1 MDNIKL
7 IDKNNVSEVLEEIEN
22 AYFDIPFANT
32 DFQCENFVIA
42 NAITPARAYRIIGLQ
57 IQTLLEAVQESK
69 YSERIRQIDVMELEE
84 KLNDPSISKYEKMR
98 DEIKLEKLKR
108 PDRWHQKMINDTIRQ
123 LNLYYAHFK
132 RLPKYTRE
140 QFEQQEQLYFEQS
153 QRRQMLGITG
163 AKEAIMNMVDDKKT
177 IEQFE
182 KAWMELPENKK
193 HELLDQVTK
202 QSMAGMIEFKG
213 IPDETE

>member
-1 MDNIKL
+1 MDKIQL
-7 IDKNNVSEVLEEIEN
+7 IDKNNASEILEEIEN
-22 AYFDIPFANT
+22 AYFDIPFGNT

-57 IQTLLEAVQESK
+57 IQTLLASIEETK
-69 YSERIRQIDVMELEE
+69 YSEKIKQIDIMELEE

-98 DEIKLEKLKR
+98 DEIKLERLKK
-108 PDRWHQKMINDTIRQ
+108 PDTWHQKLVNDTIRQ

-140 QFEQQEQLYFEQS
+140 QFEQQEKLYFEQS
-153 QRRQMLGITG
+153 QRRQMLGVTG
-163 AKEAIMNMVDDKKT
+163 AKEAIMNMIDDKKT

-182 KAWMELPENKK
+182 KAWAELPENKK
-193 HELLDQVTK
+193 HELLDQVTR
-202 QSMAGMIEFKG
+202 QSMAGMIEFQG
-213 IPDETE
+213 DRNET